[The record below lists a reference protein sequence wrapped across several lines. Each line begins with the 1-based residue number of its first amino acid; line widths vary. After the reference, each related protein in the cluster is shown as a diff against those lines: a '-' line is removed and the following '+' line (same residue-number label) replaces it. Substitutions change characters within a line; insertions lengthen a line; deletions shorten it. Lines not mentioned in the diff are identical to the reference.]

1 LSTGF
6 ASVVVDRIRA
16 TPSLI
21 EARLKSGKSESES
34 ESDIVSGLMLTLLT
48 EDDTVNEEC
57 EVEKLSFLETNVE
70 GFSSSL
76 GSPAGLGP
84 SRAGEPRYVRD

>member
-1 LSTGF
+1 LLILTTGF
-6 ASVVVDRIRA
+6 ASVVVVDRIRA

-57 EVEKLSFLETNVE
+57 EVEKLSFLETNVVE
-70 GFSSSL
+70 GFS
-76 GSPAGLGP
+76 
-84 SRAGEPRYVRD
+84 